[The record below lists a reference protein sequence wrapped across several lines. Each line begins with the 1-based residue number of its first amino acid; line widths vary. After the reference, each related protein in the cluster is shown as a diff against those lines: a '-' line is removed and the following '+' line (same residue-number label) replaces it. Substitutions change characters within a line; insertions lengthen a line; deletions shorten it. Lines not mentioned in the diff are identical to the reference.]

1 MKNKKKLLIVGG
13 CVVGVILAIVLLIV
27 LMPKNG
33 TDPKTPETTGISDV
47 NTEKDV
53 TIEDPSESSEPTEE
67 TTDESKKTTKDEE
80 PSVIEPDGK
89 GLTPVEEKKPEQG
102 EQSIDTKKET
112 SKVDDPVKETD
123 PPKQDEPSS
132 GGIVIGGNTPEPYD
146 CGTPGHHCDGPETHA
161 YVLNLE
167 LGGCPYCGKHDC
179 PSFYAT
185 DEWGQT
191 CYTPSKC
198 PSYDIHKDP
207 VHYCQ
212 KCGKPCGDGSNGT
225 CAEYNIDID
234 CPLCGEHV
242 EAWTC
247 HSCK

>member
-1 MKNKKKLLIVGG
+1 MKNKKKLFIIGGSVIAVVLAVVLIVA
-13 CVVGVILAIVLLIV
+13 LS
-27 LMPKNG
+27 PKQP
-33 TDPKTPETTGISDV
+33 DTPEPPS
-47 NTEKDV
+47 TEESTKATDIV
-53 TIEDPSESSEPTEE
+53 IEDPSESTGPAEG
-67 TTDESKKTTKDEE
+67 TTDENEDTSKIEE
-80 PSVIEPDGK
+80 TSVIEPDGK

-102 EQSIDTKKET
+102 TQGKNTEKET
-112 SKVDDPVKETD
+112 TEVVKPVEQTD

-167 LGGCPYCGKHDC
+167 LGGCPYCRKHDC

>member
-13 CVVGVILAIVLLIV
+13 CVVGVILAIILLIA

-89 GLTPVEEKKPEQG
+89 GLTPVEEKKSEQG
-102 EQSIDTKKET
+102 KQEKQPEKEATEVAKPVEQS
-112 SKVDDPVKETD
+112 D

-167 LGGCPYCGKHDC
+167 LDGCPYCGKHDC

-198 PSYDIHKDP
+198 PNYDIHSDP
-207 VHYCQ
+207 VYYCQ

-234 CPLCGEHV
+234 CPICGKHV

-247 HSCK
+247 HSCE

>member
-89 GLTPVEEKKPEQG
+89 GLTPVEEKKSEQG
-102 EQSIDTKKET
+102 KQEKQPEKEATEVAKPVEQS
-112 SKVDDPVKETD
+112 D

-167 LGGCPYCGKHDC
+167 LDGCPYCGKHDC

-198 PSYDIHKDP
+198 PNYDIHSDP
-207 VHYCQ
+207 VYYCQ

-234 CPLCGEHV
+234 CPICGKHV

-247 HSCK
+247 HSCE

>member
-13 CVVGVILAIVLLIV
+13 CVVGVILAIILLIA

-89 GLTPVEEKKPEQG
+89 GLTPVEEKKSEQG
-102 EQSIDTKKET
+102 KQEKQPEKEATEVAKPVEQS
-112 SKVDDPVKETD
+112 D

-167 LGGCPYCGKHDC
+167 LDGCPYCGKHDC

-198 PSYDIHKDP
+198 PNYDIHSDP
-207 VHYCQ
+207 VYYCQ

-234 CPLCGEHV
+234 CPICGKHV
-242 EAWTC
+242 EAWSC
-247 HSCK
+247 HSCE